1 MPNRKRARRSVS
13 LRLALRT
20 LVVFS
25 VLPTVIVGLLLAYAN
40 YRLQRESVE
49 QQTVLVVR
57 AIQSDMEREMA
68 AIESALKTLATAPE
82 LQNDNLKG
90 FYLRAEQALGSGSV
104 LNYILTDR
112 DGRQVLNTLLPFG
125 AALPVTGTPPQ
136 LRRVFDE
143 RTTVLTDMFVGVT
156 TKSRIIAM
164 GVPVL
169 VEGRV
174 AYSLNIGITPDR
186 IQKIIARHPLP
197 DNWLVAVLDSSHQI
211 VGRSREAER
220 FLGEKATPD
229 LVSNL
234 ARYREGLM
242 ESVTKENIPVFT
254 AFSTSA
260 LLGWTVVTGA
270 PKKAL
275 YRELLLQLVQVLLGL
290 SAALA
295 LGLWLAHRAGLRV
308 LSSVRQLNDAA
319 IALGRGDDITHPA
332 LELQEAQAVGTAMLQ
347 AADAMR
353 QVKFFAQHDAL
364 TELPNRL
371 LFDELAQRN
380 MALAQRHEQD
390 LALLALDLDGF
401 KTVNDHQGHSVGDE
415 VLKAVARRITQ
426 TIRASDVAAR
436 IGGDEFIILLSDV
449 SAETAMHSAD
459 RLVEVLSAPYPG
471 VDSPVGVS
479 IGVALF
485 SRHGKDMKSLMLAA
499 DRALYA
505 AKAAGKR
512 RALLASP

>member
-1 MPNRKRARRSVS
+1 
-13 LRLALRT
+13 
-20 LVVFS
+20 
-25 VLPTVIVGLLLAYAN
+25 
-40 YRLQRESVE
+40 
-49 QQTVLVVR
+49 
-57 AIQSDMEREMA
+57 
-68 AIESALKTLATAPE
+68 
-82 LQNDNLKG
+82 
-90 FYLRAEQALGSGSV
+90 
-104 LNYILTDR
+104 
-112 DGRQVLNTLLPFG
+112 
-125 AALPVTGTPPQ
+125 
-136 LRRVFDE
+136 
-143 RTTVLTDMFVGVT
+143 
-156 TKSRIIAM
+156 
-164 GVPVL
+164 
-169 VEGRV
+169 
-174 AYSLNIGITPDR
+174 
-186 IQKIIARHPLP
+186 
-197 DNWLVAVLDSSHQI
+197 
-211 VGRSREAER
+211 
-220 FLGEKATPD
+220 
-229 LVSNL
+229 
-234 ARYREGLM
+234 
-242 ESVTKENIPVFT
+242 
-254 AFSTSA
+254 
-260 LLGWTVVTGA
+260 
-270 PKKAL
+270 
-275 YRELLLQLVQVLLGL
+275 
-290 SAALA
+290 
-295 LGLWLAHRAGLRV
+295 
-308 LSSVRQLNDAA
+308 
-319 IALGRGDDITHPA
+319 
-332 LELQEAQAVGTAMLQ
+332 MLQ